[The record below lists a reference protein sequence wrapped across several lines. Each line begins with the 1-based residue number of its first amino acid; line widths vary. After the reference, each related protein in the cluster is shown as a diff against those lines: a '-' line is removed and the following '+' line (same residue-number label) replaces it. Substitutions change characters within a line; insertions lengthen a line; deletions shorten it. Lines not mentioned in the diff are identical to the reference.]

1 MAGPVEGLAYR
12 EAGPEDGP
20 VALLLHGYPESS
32 YMWRHL
38 MPALAR
44 QGRRAIAPDLLGFG
58 DSESHPPHT
67 WERHVEAIERFH
79 STLGLERVALIVHDW
94 GGLIGL
100 RWACDQPAAVNALV
114 ISATGFF
121 PDGRW
126 HGVAQAARTPGT
138 GEEMVEGM
146 TREGLAAILRENGS
160 GFDDAAIGEYWK
172 CFGDEARRRGQLE
185 FWRSADFEKLEP
197 YDGRLADL
205 GVPTLILWG
214 ETDPFA
220 FVPSA
225 HRFHKE
231 IPGSRL
237 VMVEGAGHFVFED
250 APERTT
256 EEVAGF
262 LGPP

>member
-1 MAGPVEGLAYR
+1 
-12 EAGPEDGP
+12 
-20 VALLLHGYPESS
+20 
-32 YMWRHL
+32 
-38 MPALAR
+38 
-44 QGRRAIAPDLLGFG
+44 
-58 DSESHPPHT
+58 
-67 WERHVEAIERFH
+67 
-79 STLGLERVALIVHDW
+79 
-94 GGLIGL
+94 
-100 RWACDQPAAVNALV
+100 V

-172 CFGDEARRRGQLE
+172 CFGDEARQRGQLE